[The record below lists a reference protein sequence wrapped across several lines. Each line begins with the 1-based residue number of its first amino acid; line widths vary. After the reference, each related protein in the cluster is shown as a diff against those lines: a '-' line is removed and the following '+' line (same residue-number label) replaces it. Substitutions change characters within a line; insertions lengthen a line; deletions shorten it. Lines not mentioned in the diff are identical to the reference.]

1 MFKLLIIEDDNFKM
15 ETLIDLVKSSITNVN
30 TQCVSDVASA
40 ISAVD
45 QTKYDLI
52 IIDMALPSHPTVSG
66 EGSPMSL
73 LTGGLEI
80 LFELRSLNRNDNCI
94 IVTQY
99 PEIEIAGEFYPVD
112 KAALAIKQQF
122 SCEVLAC
129 LQYSEELLSWKDHLS
144 GLLKRYENSNS

>member
-73 LTGGLEI
+73 LTGGL
-80 LFELRSLNRNDNCI
+80 D
-94 IVTQY
+94 
-99 PEIEIAGEFYPVD
+99 
-112 KAALAIKQQF
+112 
-122 SCEVLAC
+122 
-129 LQYSEELLSWKDHLS
+129 
-144 GLLKRYENSNS
+144 